1 MVFVR
6 LSVRPGVDLGFKTST
21 NGQDLDGRTGPSL
34 EIKVQVL
41 KSKSGGLPKV
51 NTRVFFSPPFSGELP
66 RVNTTVFC
74 FSALSKESG
83 GLHSVQRSRA
93 PTSIINC
100 VGPSVRP

>member
-74 FSALSKESG
+74 FFFSRPFPAGSLCRRA
-83 GLHSVQRSRA
+83 GLAQS
-93 PTSIINC
+93 
-100 VGPSVRP
+100 